1 MDEGLELV
9 KPFKSKPTRR
19 RKQSGSGAQAM
30 SEPQLRARRSLL
42 PALPRLPLWK
52 DEEWAS
58 WASVGASE
66 APHHSWTSSKEA
78 AKGSKVTTVVTL
90 V

>member
-30 SEPQLRARRSLL
+30 SEPQGQEKSSPCSAQA
-42 PALPRLPLWK
+42 PAL
-52 DEEWAS
+52 E
-58 WASVGASE
+58 G
-66 APHHSWTSSKEA
+66 
-78 AKGSKVTTVVTL
+78 
-90 V
+90 